1 MIKSLLPELLM
12 GFDWARLKLS
22 PIYYGKGVAH
32 GAGEPVILIPGALAG
47 DCSLLEM
54 RLWLGRIGY
63 RAYNSGIGRMVDC
76 PDVMRDKLI
85 ETIDRAYQETGKP
98 VTLIG
103 HSLGGMIARGAAL
116 KRPDKVK
123 LVIMLASP
131 FRRPNAHPFVM
142 KMIGLVHGRALK
154 RHIKRTEN
162 SCLKCFLE
170 TMCQQLPYGMAKA
183 AIYTKTDP
191 VVAWEDCITLNAT
204 HNYEVSGTHVGLSVN
219 REVYQII
226 AGLLGGIA

>member
-1 MIKSLLPELLM
+1 MIKSLLPELLV

-47 DCSLLEM
+47 NCSLLEM

-85 ETIDRAYQETGKP
+85 ETIDRAHQETGQS

-162 SCLKCFLE
+162 SCLKCFIE
-170 TMCQQLPYGMAKA
+170 AMREDLPVPSAS
-183 AIYTKTDP
+183 IYTRTDP
-191 VVAWEDCITLNAT
+191 VVNWYDCVGENMLLD
-204 HNYEVSGTHVGLSVN
+204 YEVRGTHVGLSAN

-226 AGLLGGIA
+226 AGLLAK